1 MREGGVRRR
10 EQNLVM
16 EKPGLG
22 GIEGYKLAYSWAC
35 PRMAVRQGQK
45 KTMDVWLMAAKENI

>member
-1 MREGGVRRR
+1 
-10 EQNLVM
+10 M